1 MSLLIEKLCD
11 RNQEQNGKFP
21 VGKSAVL
28 SIIIPNPCLYIIT
41 GELKVSCDLIVKN
54 LDSLREAKIRD
65 YKIFTLKSR
74 NTHVHRETYIQ
85 ENI

>member
-1 MSLLIEKLCD
+1 LFLLFERLCD
-11 RNQEQNGKFP
+11 RNQEQKGKLP

-28 SIIIPNPCLYIIT
+28 SIIIPNSCPYIIT
-41 GELKVSCDLIVKN
+41 GDLKVSYVFIIKK
-54 LDSLREAKIRD
+54 LDNIREAKIRE

-74 NTHVHRETYIQ
+74 NTHVHGETYIQ